1 MDKLKHTKIVATI
14 SDKKCDL
21 EFLETLFKA
30 GMNVV
35 RINTAHQTPESASF
49 IIERI
54 REISDS
60 IAILIDTKGPEVR
73 TKNIDS
79 PLAVKRG
86 DKLKIKGGEG
96 KPIDSLFYVNYT
108 GFANDVSIGD
118 SILIDDG
125 ELELTVVGK
134 NGESLEV
141 VVENDGEIKNR
152 KSINV
157 PGVSMTLPSVTEKDK
172 LFINWAV
179 ENEIDFIAHSFVRNK
194 EDVLAV
200 QDIIDKKKGD
210 IKIIAKIENLDG
222 VNNIEEILDYAYG
235 VMVARGDLGIEIPYE
250 KIPGIQRGLIRKCVE
265 RRKPVIIATQMLHS
279 MINNPRPTRAEV
291 SDVANAIF
299 YRTDAI
305 MLSGETAY
313 GEYAVEAVK
322 VMASVANEVEN
333 SKDHRN
339 DLPVFSTG
347 HDIPLILAEAAVSAA
362 KELDVKAIV
371 TDTLSGRTARYLA
384 AFRSSKPVFAKCHNP
399 RVKRELALSYGVYA
413 DVIKIKKNKD
423 KLVRNALCRLVT
435 KGYLESTDNV
445 VYVGGGF
452 GVGGGTTF
460 MEIANVERMTL
471 KNEEE
476 SGSSCKS

>member
-1 MDKLKHTKIVATI
+1 MKRTKIVATI
-14 SDKKCDL
+14 SDRKCDL
-21 EFLETLFKA
+21 EFLEKLYNA

-35 RINTAHQTPESASF
+35 RINTAHQTPESAAVVV
-49 IIERI
+49 EKI
-54 REISDS
+54 REVSDS
-60 IAILIDTKGPEVR
+60 IAVLIDTKGPEIR
-73 TKNIDS
+73 TKNVEVPID
-79 PLAVKRG
+79 VKRG
-86 DKLKIKGGEG
+86 DVVMIKGGDG
-96 KPIDSLFYVNYT
+96 DSSDNLFYVDYNM
-108 GFANDVSIGD
+108 FVNDLSVGD

-125 ELELTVVGK
+125 ELELTVTGK
-134 NGESLEV
+134 KEDALV
-141 VVENDGEIKNR
+141 TVVENDGQIKNR

-157 PGVSMTLPSVTEKDK
+157 PGVSMTLPSITEKDRV
-172 LFINWAV
+172 FIEWAADNEV
-179 ENEIDFIAHSFVRNK
+179 EFIAHSFVRNK
-194 EDVLAV
+194 EDVIAV
-200 QDIIDKKKGD
+200 QEILDKKKSE

-222 VNNIEEILDYAYG
+222 VNNIDEILEYAYG

-250 KIPGIQRGLIRKCVE
+250 KIPGIQRQLIRKCVE
-265 RRKPVIIATQMLHS
+265 RGKPVIIATQMLHS
-279 MINNPRPTRAEV
+279 MISNPRPTRAEV

-313 GEYAVEAVK
+313 GDYAVEAVE

-339 DLPVFSTG
+339 DLPVRKNE
-347 HDIPLILAEAAVSAA
+347 IALILAEAAVSAA

-371 TDTLSGRTARYLA
+371 TDTLSGRTARYLSA
-384 AFRSSKPVFAKCHNP
+384 YRSNKTVFAKCHNS
-399 RVKRELALSYGVYA
+399 RVKRELALSYGVCA
-413 DVIKIKKNKD
+413 DVIKVKKNKD

-435 KGYLESTDNV
+435 KGHLEKTDNV

-471 KNEEE
+471 KDGE
-476 SGSSCKS
+476 GDKGACKA